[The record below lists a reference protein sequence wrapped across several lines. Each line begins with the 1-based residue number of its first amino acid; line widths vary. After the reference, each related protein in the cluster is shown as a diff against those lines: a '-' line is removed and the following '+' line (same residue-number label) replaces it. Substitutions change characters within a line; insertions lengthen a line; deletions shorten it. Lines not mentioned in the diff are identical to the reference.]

1 MERKLTRTIKL
12 YCKTIVIPVKLIFRS
27 MLKEDVFPND
37 SKKSNEVPI
46 HQTDSKNLIKNYRPI
61 RLLLLSAKCLK
72 DLYLTPCSI
81 ILYKTNYSLADNL
94 ASFQAICVLLNSYK
108 LRMKS
113 AKGLIVFYHTI

>member
-1 MERKLTRTIKL
+1 
-12 YCKTIVIPVKLIFRS
+12 
-27 MLKEDVFPND
+27 MLKEGVFPND
-37 SKKSNEVPI
+37 WKKSNEVPI
-46 HQTDSKNLIKNYRPI
+46 DQTDSKNLIKNYRHI
-61 RLLLLSAKCLK
+61 RLLLLSAKSLK

-113 AKGLIVFYHTI
+113 TKGLIVFCHTI